1 MNALYR
7 LQALQNE
14 ALTQLADLAQAYHT
28 MAANGDEQIQEL
40 EEEMEHRDTQ
50 IGQLEGQV

>member
-1 MNALYR
+1 MNALYH

-40 EEEMEHRDTQ
+40 EEEMEHRDT
-50 IGQLEGQV
+50 